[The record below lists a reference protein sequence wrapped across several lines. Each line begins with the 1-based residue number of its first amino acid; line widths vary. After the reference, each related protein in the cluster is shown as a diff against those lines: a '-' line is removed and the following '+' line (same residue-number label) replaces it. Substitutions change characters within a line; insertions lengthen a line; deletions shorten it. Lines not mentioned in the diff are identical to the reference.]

1 MKSLTNRRFWEAYR
15 KLPEPVRRSASKTY
29 RLWLHDPRLPSLHF
43 KKVGKFWSI
52 RIGNTNYRALA
63 DVKATQLIGF
73 GLARTTSM
81 SESFLIDSKSIWRP
95 LRMESLALSE
105 VEWAAGPPQ
114 DGFAV
119 ANLFR
124 LAARFAWSSLSI
136 ISRL

>member
-1 MKSLTNRRFWEAYR
+1 MS
-15 KLPEPVRRSASKTY
+15 
-29 RLWLHDPRLPSLHF
+29 
-43 KKVGKFWSI
+43 
-52 RIGNTNYRALA
+52 
-63 DVKATQLIGF
+63 KATQLIGF